1 MKEGGSKGELGG
13 RKEAGRR
20 PIVGL
25 QQTVR
30 RHWSVSCAWR
40 RLQRAIVVRHSE
52 RCRGVLAKTL
62 AYHLRE

>member
-30 RHWSVSCAWR
+30 ARDGVTGVSAAHGDVFNEPLW
-40 RLQRAIVVRHSE
+40 
-52 RCRGVLAKTL
+52 
-62 AYHLRE
+62 